1 MKCDEFMGLL
11 DAFVD
16 GELDVGMRDGILA
29 HAREC
34 DGCARELG
42 RAEALKKMLSGLDD
56 GIRVPLAAQ
65 AAWRGAVKAE
75 ARKRRVRGF
84 YRTFGAVAAACV
96 VLVGVAAGMNLF
108 GRQSEEAP
116 TARMAKDGSQ
126 ASTFAFVAADGDE
139 NNSTQA
145 TARTFEAVAMT
156 STVRILA
163 DDVAVAADTVES
175 LADEFNGTVD
185 DSSVAAS
192 IAYLTVSVPAD
203 EYEAFS
209 DSLAY
214 AGAVDASRV
223 SDGEGDTVSVTITI
237 QKN

>member
-1 MKCDEFMGLL
+1 MGLL

-16 GELDVGMRDGILA
+16 GELDVGARDGILA

-34 DGCARELG
+34 DGCARALA

-56 GIRVPLAAQ
+56 GVKVPLAAQ

-75 ARKRRVRGF
+75 ARKRRARGF

-108 GRQSEEAP
+108 GRQSEEEPA
-116 TARMAKDGSQ
+116 ALMAKNGSD

-139 NNSTQA
+139 KLGSVPSTP
-145 TARTFEAVAMT
+145 RVSEEAAMT

-163 DDVAVAADTVES
+163 DDVAVAAGTVKS
-175 LADEFNGTVD
+175 LADEFNGAVD

-192 IAYLTVSVPAD
+192 TAYLTVSVPTG
-203 EYEAFS
+203 EYEAFV
-209 DSLAY
+209 DALAY
-214 AGAVDASRV
+214 AGTVDASRL
-223 SDGEGDTVSVTITI
+223 SDGDGDTVSVTITI
-237 QKN
+237 QEN

>member
-1 MKCDEFMGLL
+1 MGML

-16 GELDVGMRDGILA
+16 GELDVGTRDGILA

-42 RAEALKKMLSGLDD
+42 HAEALKKMLSGLDD
-56 GIRVPLAAQ
+56 AVKVPLAAQ
-65 AAWRGAVKAE
+65 AAWRGAVKVE
-75 ARKRRVRGF
+75 ARKRRARGF

-108 GRQSEEAP
+108 GWQSEEEPA
-116 TARMAKDGSQ
+116 ALMAKNGSQ

-139 NNSTQA
+139 NSSTQA
-145 TARTFEAVAMT
+145 TPRTAEAVAMT

-163 DDVAVAADTVES
+163 DDVAAAADTVKS
-175 LADEFNGTVD
+175 LADEFNGTVE
-185 DSSVAAS
+185 DSSVSAS
-192 IAYLTVSVPAD
+192 TAYLTVSVPAD

-214 AGAVDASRV
+214 AGTVDASRV
-223 SDGEGDTVSVTITI
+223 SDGEGDAVSVTITI
-237 QKN
+237 QEN